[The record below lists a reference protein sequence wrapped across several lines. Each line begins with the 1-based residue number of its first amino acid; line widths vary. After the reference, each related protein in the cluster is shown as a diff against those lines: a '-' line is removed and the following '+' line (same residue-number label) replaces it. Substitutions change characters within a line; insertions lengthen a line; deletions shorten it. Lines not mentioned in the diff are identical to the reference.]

1 MRTRT
6 ILLCVLL
13 LTVPLAAP
21 LAPAPARAQGPC
33 GPVYTVVEGDTLFSI
48 ARRCGLTVGQILAA
62 NPGLP
67 SPNRILVGQ
76 QLFLPAG
83 GPIITP
89 PVGGVPS
96 FYVVREGDT
105 LFRIAQ
111 RFGTTVEALLA
122 ANPGI
127 SDPNRIQAGQVLL
140 IPDPRFPPPTR
151 TPTPAVGPTVT
162 LSPSNGQPGTVV
174 QVLGSGFPAGAAV
187 DVLLGPD
194 LGRLSVV
201 ATAVADFA
209 GRVSAVVAIPM
220 TARPPERWPVV
231 LSATAPVTAVGLAQF
246 TVLGPPFPPTVTP
259 TVTPTPTVAPGVE
272 IRVQLFA
279 IALGA
284 GNLGCGDAV
293 VPAVTRDIAPTRAP
307 LTATLEELLA
317 LGSSIP
323 ERPDLYNA
331 LDQSDLQVEGI
342 DLVGDTAIVR
352 LVGAFQIGGVCDEP
366 RVRAQVESTVLQFSA
381 VRQTVIFVNGVRL
394 EDLLGGQG

>member
-1 MRTRT
+1 
-6 ILLCVLL
+6 
-13 LTVPLAAP
+13 
-21 LAPAPARAQGPC
+21 
-33 GPVYTVVEGDTLFSI
+33 
-48 ARRCGLTVGQILAA
+48 
-62 NPGLP
+62 
-67 SPNRILVGQ
+67 
-76 QLFLPAG
+76 
-83 GPIITP
+83 
-89 PVGGVPS
+89 
-96 FYVVREGDT
+96 
-105 LFRIAQ
+105 
-111 RFGTTVEALLA
+111 
-122 ANPGI
+122 
-127 SDPNRIQAGQVLL
+127 
-140 IPDPRFPPPTR
+140 
-151 TPTPAVGPTVT
+151 
-162 LSPSNGQPGTVV
+162 
-174 QVLGSGFPAGAAV
+174 
-187 DVLLGPD
+187 
-194 LGRLSVV
+194 
-201 ATAVADFA
+201 
-209 GRVSAVVAIPM
+209 M

-246 TVLGPPFPPTVTP
+246 TVLGPPFPP

-307 LTATLEELLA
+307 LTAALEELLA